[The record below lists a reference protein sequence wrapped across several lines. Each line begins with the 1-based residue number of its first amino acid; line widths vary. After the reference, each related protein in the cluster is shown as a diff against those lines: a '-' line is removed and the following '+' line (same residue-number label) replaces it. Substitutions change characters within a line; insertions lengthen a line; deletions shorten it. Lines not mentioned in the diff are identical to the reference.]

1 MNTKK
6 LFSITLIFVILASTS
21 VVFATDDIDWNGI
34 SFTVPDGFSTGTP
47 GADKIG
53 MMYGKQS
60 IVLENHSDEKF
71 NELKQESEPKEN
83 KTYKIDDTEVTE
95 YVFER
100 ELANVHFLTFTKDG
114 KQYDIIYKDITATD
128 EEEEEPTEDNAT
140 ENNTTEDNTTQ
151 NNTTEDNATDT
162 NTTDENATQED
173 KASEDTFNVTSDDN
187 PVNII
192 IKSIKTSKQ

>member
-71 NELKQESEPKEN
+71 NELKEESEPKEN

-128 EEEEEPTEDNAT
+128 EEEEPTEENTT
-140 ENNTTEDNTTQ
+140 ENNTTENNTTE

-173 KASEDTFNVTSDDN
+173 NASEDTFNVTSDDN